1 MKAILRSIN
10 NFSCKLKQSN
20 NLKYNISPKIRSNK
34 FKSISGNGNVTI
46 EDALNKDLKDY
57 KVYGNTYQNSTTGK
71 NLYNQIINTKQYGL
85 TIVGDKDKI
94 AINGEQTSVDQKI
107 ELGSAILPPGTYTIM
122 IEDLNGMS
130 NLSGWIYIKNT
141 CNRPTS
147 TTLYVNSTTS
157 KKSVTFTLTQAN
169 TITYGIYLVTY
180 RPTYN
185 SLIRLSLVSGSTED
199 YDFEPYT
206 GGQPSPNP
214 DYPQEIIS
222 CGDRTKNLLN
232 VSNEYSVT
240 TWQEIDVNLQPGDY
254 IVNCTNTSTNV
265 ESGNTSLMIFY
276 HSDNTYDQLYF
287 SRVDK
292 VGTVTITAETTKVRI
307 YSGSSYAVSNGKT
320 TILTNQMLRKS
331 NISDGTYEPYGK
343 YKIPVNVRSDNLCN
357 GNLTQGQYRNGVYH
371 SDINRFT
378 TDFMKVEP
386 NTKYTFSL
394 NSIDNLASL
403 INLAFFDENQNFLGA
418 RSDMGL
424 DTFANTDREKTITT
438 TNETYYLR
446 WTLRPY
452 GSKTT
457 LSYPEAVT
465 QKLQFEKGNKTSYK
479 PYYNETTN
487 IYLDEPLRKIDGY
500 SDYVDFINGK
510 VVRQLGEVILDE
522 NSTLSVIEIITSNNK
537 FIWRY
542 TTALDIIG
550 SGARSNILSNNYI
563 GDTTVYGANNKI
575 GAYVNSNGI
584 TNFATLLSTVGATTN
599 STITQVL
606 NLLKTWLS
614 LHHTELIYP
623 LATTIEEDIELPN
636 IKLIESKNIITIG
649 TEVQGVFEAE
659 YYSKEIIDISN
670 YKYNLRKVE
679 D

>member
-141 CNRPTS
+141 WNRPTS
-147 TTLYVNSTTS
+147 TGLYVNSTTS

-265 ESGNTSLMIFY
+265 ESGNTSLMNFY

-307 YSGSSYAVSNGKT
+307 YSGGSYAVSNGKT
-320 TILTNQMLRKS
+320 TILTNLMIRKS

-343 YKIPVNVRSDNLCN
+343 YKIPVNVRSENLFDKDNAN
-357 GNLTQGQYRNGVYH
+357 TFTGYITSTKISGSGQTKTLY
-371 SDINRFT
+371 IPC
-378 TDFMKVEP
+378 KP
-386 NTKYTFSL
+386 NTSYTITKILSARFIVGTTG
-394 NSIDNLASL
+394 NTPIIDESVIDYLSN
-403 INLAFFDENQNFLGA
+403 
-418 RSDMGL
+418 
-424 DTFANTDREKTITT
+424 NTATKLTITT
-438 TNETYYLR
+438 SANAKYLCVFYYHSSYDTSITEQQILDSIMIVE
-446 WTLRPY
+446 
-452 GSKTT
+452 GSTAPSK
-457 LSYPEAVT
+457 YI
-465 QKLQFEKGNKTSYK
+465 

-500 SDYVDFINGK
+500 SDYIDFINGK
-510 VVRQLGEVILDE
+510 VVRKIKEDILNGNENWTTYGSNLYTVQKIYNNNPFIVGYGLSNLYIYNSIQREINAGTVNGEFALQKSGQRY
-522 NSTLSVIEIITSNNK
+522 NL
-537 FIWRY
+537 FIKN
-542 TTALDIIG
+542 TDIG
-550 SGARSNILSNNYI
+550 SLKNLKSSLSIKNM
-563 GDTTVYGANNKI
+563 
-575 GAYVNSNGI
+575 
-584 TNFATLLSTVGATTN
+584 TL
-599 STITQVL
+599 Q
-606 NLLKTWLS
+606 
-614 LHHTELIYP
+614 YP
-623 LATTIEEDIELPN
+623 LETPTEEDIELPN
-636 IKLIESKNIITIG
+636 INLIEGKNIISIG
-649 TEVQGVFEAE
+649 TEVQGVFETE